1 MAPLGARTRTAMTE
15 NTVPAPSPSA
25 SAGAGGSTE
34 KWYALSPEDVA
45 ARLGVDPAK
54 GLTAAK
60 AAELLSTNG
69 PNALPAE
76 KPPPAWHQF
85 IAQYKSYMQIILVGA
100 AIASIIIGQVSTG
113 VAVLAI
119 TALNALGGMRQQGKA
134 ESAMNALQSMLK
146 TSARVR
152 RDGTEVKVDA
162 DQVVVGDVVLLAA
175 GDDVCADGRII
186 QASSLQ
192 IDESALTGE
201 SVPASK
207 DAEVLTA
214 DNPVL
219 GDQSNMAFMNTP
231 VTHGN
236 AVMIVTG
243 TGADTAVGGISGMLK
258 SAPNVKTPMTQQLDT
273 LTLWIAGAAG
283 LTIAIMFALG
293 ISRGESTQVIFT
305 TAIALALA
313 AVPMAM
319 PTVLQVI
326 LSSGSRELAA
336 HGAVVKSLD
345 SVETLGSTSAI
356 NSDKTGTLTM
366 NQVTVVEVIDPTDR
380 FSITG
385 MGYGLDGEVQHT
397 AGNTNTIEAAILPFL
412 ITNDAKLV
420 DGKVVGDP
428 TEGALLVLGHKAKL
442 DVENTQQAFPRL
454 ATLPF
459 DPTYKLMATFCDAK
473 DDQGNPV
480 VRVFVKGAA
489 PAVIGRATSA
499 LAKGQS
505 MPWGDEQNA
514 RAGKEMDRLG
524 GKGLRIMAAA
534 MKDMAPGDFDPD
546 GDLLSMVQGLQMTAI
561 VGMMDPPRPESL
573 DAVRAAQDAN
583 IRVRMVTGDDVVT
596 GAAIAEQ
603 LGIPGEAILGTELA
617 AMSEDERLKRIDNIG
632 VVGRVAPEH
641 KVLMVETL
649 RKKGDVV
656 AMTGD
661 GVNDAPAIKA
671 ADIGIAMGSGT
682 QVAKN
687 AGRMILTDDNF
698 ATIVRAVS
706 EGRKLYDNMLKYIRF
721 MLVALVTYVVTF
733 LLASLLNIAGGQPFS
748 AVQILWINFVI
759 TAPVGIALG
768 LDKETPGL
776 MKRRPRPRAAQIMS
790 PSVIVTVGL
799 AGLFMSVAINL
810 LIVFGENQ
818 YDSPG
823 IASTMGLVAFS
834 LMLVIAAFESRD
846 EKASILTTETFDNRT
861 LNITGVVEVVLAI
874 LIAAGAFLPS
884 LLGTTQLTGGQWLIG
899 AAPAVVLF
907 IGWELGK
914 LIARRRSPSAHADTS
929 VAAAAPAR

>member
-1 MAPLGARTRTAMTE
+1 MTDTAASTPAGGAPLGAGE
-15 NTVPAPSPSA
+15 SSPRWYSLSA
-25 SAGAGGSTE
+25 D
-34 KWYALSPEDVA
+34 DVTQ
-45 ARLGVDPAK
+45 RLGVDPAV

-60 AAELLSTNG
+60 AAQLLATNG
-69 PNALPAE
+69 PNALAAE
-76 KPPPAWHQF
+76 KPPPGWSRF
-85 IAQYKSYMQIILVGA
+85 LAQYKSYMQIILVGA
-100 AIASIIIGQVSTG
+100 AIASILIGQISTG
-113 VAVLAI
+113 VAVLLI
-119 TALNALGGMRQQGKA
+119 TALNALGGLRQQGKA

-152 RDGTEVKVDA
+152 RDGTEVKIDA
-162 DQVVVGDVVLLAA
+162 DQVVVGDVVLLSA
-175 GDDVCADGRII
+175 GDDVCADGRLIE
-186 QASSLQ
+186 ATSLQ

-207 DAEVLTA
+207 STDTVT
-214 DNPVL
+214 DQNPVL

-231 VTHGN
+231 VTHGSG
-236 AVMIVTG
+236 VMVITG
-243 TGADTAVGGISGMLK
+243 TGGDTAVGSISGMLK
-258 SAPNVKTPMTQQLDT
+258 SAPTTKTPMTQQLDT
-273 LTLWIAGAAG
+273 LTLWIAAAAG

-380 FSITG
+380 YKITG
-385 MGYGLDGEVQHT
+385 MGYGLDGEVQHA

-420 DGKVVGDP
+420 NGKVVGDP
-428 TEGALLVLGHKAKL
+428 TEGALLVLGHKVKL
-442 DVENTQQAFPRL
+442 DIEGTQQAYPRL

-459 DPTYKLMATFCDAK
+459 DPTYKLMAAFCEAK
-473 DDQGNPV
+473 DASGASV

-489 PAVIGRATSA
+489 PAVIGRASTA
-499 LAKGQS
+499 LAQGES
-505 MPWGDEQNA
+505 RPWGDEQNR
-514 RAGKEMDRLG
+514 RAQAEMDRLG
-524 GKGLRIMAAA
+524 GEGLRIMAAA
-534 MKDMAPGDFDPD
+534 TKDLDPHGFDPE
-546 GDLLSMVQGLQMTAI
+546 GDLLSLVNDLQMTAI
-561 VGMMDPPRPESL
+561 VGMIDPPREESHE
-573 DAVRAAQDAN
+573 AVRSAQAAN

-596 GAAIAEQ
+596 GAAVAKQ
-603 LGIPGEAILGTELA
+603 LGIPGEAILGTDLA
-617 AMSEDERLKRIDNIG
+617 AMSEAERLERIDSIG

-671 ADIGIAMGSGT
+671 ADIGIAMGTGT

-733 LLASLLNIAGGQPFS
+733 LMASLLNIAGGQPFS

-776 MKRRPRPRAAQIMS
+776 MMRKPRPRAASIMS
-790 PSVIVTVGL
+790 PAVMLTVGL

-810 LIVFGENQ
+810 LIVFGKDH
-818 YDSPG
+818 YDATEIG
-823 IASTMGLVAFS
+823 STMGLVAFS
-834 LMLVIAAFESRD
+834 LMLVVAAFECRD
-846 EKASILTTETFDNRT
+846 ETASILTVETFDNRT
-861 LNITGVVEVVLAI
+861 VNITAVVEVALAV
-874 LIAAGAFLPS
+874 LIAKGTFLPS
-884 LLGTTQLTGGQWLIG
+884 LLGTVTLTGEQWLIG
-899 AAPAVVLF
+899 AAPALVLF
-907 IGWELGK
+907 IAWEIGK
-914 LIARRRSPSAHADTS
+914 WLARRGTRSVTESASTPDAS
-929 VAAAAPAR
+929 VANAAA

>member
-1 MAPLGARTRTAMTE
+1 MTDNAMSTGPDGTPAGVVGEAPRWFSL
-15 NTVPAPSPSA
+15 SA
-25 SAGAGGSTE
+25 D
-34 KWYALSPEDVA
+34 DVVR
-45 ARLGVDPAK
+45 RLGVTPDE

-60 AAELLSTNG
+60 AAELLARNG
-69 PNALPAE
+69 PNALAAE
-76 KPPPAWHQF
+76 KPAPGWTRF
-85 IAQYKSYMQIILVGA
+85 LAQYKSYMQIILVA
-100 AIASIIIGQVSTG
+100 AAVASMLIGEISTG
-113 VAVLAI
+113 VAVLLI
-119 TALNALGGMRQQGKA
+119 TALNALGGLRQQGKA

-146 TSARVR
+146 TTARVR
-152 RDGTEVKVDA
+152 RDGTEVKIDA
-162 DQVVVGDVVLLAA
+162 DQVVVGDVVLLTA
-175 GDDVCADGRII
+175 GDDVCADGRLIE
-186 QASSLQ
+186 ATSLQ

-207 DAEVLTA
+207 SVEPITDE
-214 DNPVL
+214 DPVL
-219 GDQSNMAFMNTP
+219 GDQLNMAFMNTP
-231 VTHGN
+231 VTHGSG
-236 AVMIVTG
+236 VMVVTG
-243 TGADTAVGGISGMLK
+243 TGSDTAVGQISGMLK
-258 SAPNVKTPMTQQLDT
+258 SAPTLKTPMTKQLDT

-293 ISRGESTQVIFT
+293 ISRGDSTQTIFT

-380 FSITG
+380 YSISG
-385 MGYGLDGEVQHT
+385 MGYGLDGEVHHA

-442 DVENTQQAFPRL
+442 DIEGTQGAYPRL

-459 DPTYKLMATFCDAK
+459 DPTYKLMAAFCDAK
-473 DDQGNPV
+473 DASGSPV

-489 PAVIGRATSA
+489 PAVIGRATTA
-499 LAKGQS
+499 LSQGES
-505 MPWGDEQNA
+505 VPWGEAQVQ
-514 RAGKEMDRLG
+514 RAQVEMDRLG

-534 MKDMAPGDFDPD
+534 TRDIDPTEFDAD
-546 GDLLSMVQGLQMTAI
+546 GDLLSLVHDLQMTAI
-561 VGMMDPPRPESL
+561 VGMIDPPREESL
-573 DAVRAAQDAN
+573 EAVQAAQAAN

-596 GAAIAEQ
+596 GAAVAKQ

-617 AMSEDERLKRIDNIG
+617 AMSEAERLQRIDHIG

-649 RKKGDVV
+649 RKKGEVV

-671 ADIGIAMGSGT
+671 ADIGIAMGTGT

-733 LLASLLNIAGGQPFS
+733 LVASLLNIAGGQPFS

-776 MKRRPRPRAAQIMS
+776 MTRRPRPRDSRIMS
-790 PSVIVTVGL
+790 PAVIATVGL
-799 AGLFMSVAINL
+799 VGLFMSLAIDV
-810 LIVFGENQ
+810 LIVFGKDH
-818 YDSPG
+818 YDKVEIG
-823 IASTMGLVAFS
+823 STMGLVAFS
-834 LMLVIAAFESRD
+834 LMLVIAAFQCRD
-846 EKASILTTETFDNRT
+846 QLGSVLRLETFDNST
-861 LNITGVVEVVLAI
+861 VNVTIVIEVVLAI
-874 LIAAGAFLPS
+874 LIARGSFLPP
-884 LLGTTQLTGGQWLIG
+884 LLGTATLTGEQWLIG
-899 AAPAVVLF
+899 AAPALVLF
-907 IGWELGK
+907 VLWELGK
-914 LIARRRSPSAHADTS
+914 ALARRRTSPATAT
-929 VAAAAPAR
+929 VPVGVLPTGAPA

>member
-1 MAPLGARTRTAMTE
+1 MTDKS
-15 NTVPAPSPSA
+15 VKSSA
-25 SAGAGGSTE
+25 DESAAGAGGSTE
-34 KWYALSPEDVA
+34 RWYALSTHDVA
-45 ARLGVDPAK
+45 QKLGVDPDS
-54 GLTAAK
+54 GLPAAR
-60 AAELLSTNG
+60 AADLLKKDG

-76 KPPPAWHQF
+76 TPPPGWKLF
-85 IAQYKSYMQIILVGA
+85 LAQYRSYMQIILVGA
-100 AIASIIIGQVSTG
+100 AIASILIGQIATG
-113 VAVLAI
+113 VAVLLI
-119 TALNALGGMRQQGKA
+119 TALNALGGLRQQGKA

-175 GDDVCADGRII
+175 GDDVCADGRLVE
-186 QASSLQ
+186 ATSLQ

-207 DAEVLTA
+207 GVEVVT
-214 DNPVL
+214 DQNPVL

-231 VTHGN
+231 VTHGSG
-236 AVMIVTG
+236 VMIVTG
-243 TGADTAVGGISGMLK
+243 TGAGTAVGNISGMLK
-258 SAPNVKTPMTQQLDT
+258 SAPNLKTPLTKQLDT
-273 LTLWIAGAAG
+273 LTLWIAAAAG

-326 LSSGSRELAA
+326 LSSGSRDLAA

-380 FSITG
+380 YSITG
-385 MGYGLDGEVQHT
+385 MGYGLDGEVHHA

-420 DGKVVGDP
+420 NGKVVGDP

-442 DVENTQQAFPRL
+442 DIDGTQEAYPRL

-459 DPTYKLMATFCDAK
+459 DPTYKLMATFCQTK
-473 DDQGNPV
+473 DESGSPV
-480 VRVFVKGAA
+480 VRVFVKGAG

-499 LAKGQS
+499 LAKGENV
-505 MPWGDEQNA
+505 PWGEQQNT
-514 RAGKEMDRLG
+514 RAGQEMERLG
-524 GKGLRIMAAA
+524 NKGLRVMAAA
-534 MKDMAPGDFDPD
+534 MKDIDASDFDPE
-546 GDLLSMVQGLQMTAI
+546 GDLLSMVQGLQMTAL
-561 VGMMDPPRPESL
+561 VGMMDPPRQESK
-573 DAVRAAQDAN
+573 DAVRSAQDAN

-603 LGIPGEAILGTELA
+603 LGIPGGAILGTELA
-617 AMSEDERLKRIDNIG
+617 AMPETERLARIDDIG

-649 RKKGDVV
+649 RKKGEVV

-733 LLASLLNIAGGQPFS
+733 LMASLLNIAGGQPFS
-748 AVQILWINFVI
+748 AVQILWINFLI

-768 LDKETPGL
+768 LDQETPGL
-776 MKRRPRPRAAQIMS
+776 MKRKPRPRAASIMT
-790 PSVIVTVGL
+790 PAVIMTVGL

-810 LIVFGENQ
+810 LIVFGKSE
-818 YDSPG
+818 YDKTEIG
-823 IASTMGLVAFS
+823 STMGLVAFS
-834 LMLVIAAFESRD
+834 LMLVVAAFECRD
-846 EKASILTTETFDNRT
+846 EKASILRLETFDNST
-861 LNITGVVEVVLAI
+861 LNITALVEIALAV
-874 LIAAGAFLPS
+874 LIAKGIFLPS
-884 LLGTTQLTGGQWLIG
+884 LLGTFELTGKQWLVG
-899 AAPAVVLF
+899 AAPALVLF
-907 IGWELGK
+907 LAWEFGK
-914 LIARRRSPSAHADTS
+914 AMTRRRTSS
-929 VAAAAPAR
+929 VATAVPTDVIPAVA

>member
-1 MAPLGARTRTAMTE
+1 MSGGA
-15 NTVPAPSPSA
+15 
-25 SAGAGGSTE
+25 E
-34 KWYALSPEDVA
+34 KWYALSPDDVT
-45 ARLGVDPAK
+45 RKLGIDPAG
-54 GLTAAK
+54 GLAETQ
-60 AAELLSTNG
+60 AAELLNTNG

-76 KPPPAWHQF
+76 KPPPGWKLF
-85 IAQYKSYMQIILVGA
+85 LAQYRSYMQIILLGA
-100 AIASIIIGQVSTG
+100 AIASILIGQITTG

-119 TALNALGGMRQQGKA
+119 TALNALGGLRQQGKA

-146 TSARVR
+146 TTARVR
-152 RDGTEVKVDA
+152 RDHTEVQVPA

-186 QASSLQ
+186 EATSLQ

-207 DAEVLTA
+207 SAEAIT
-214 DNPVL
+214 DENPVL

-231 VTHGN
+231 VTHGSG
-236 AVMIVTG
+236 VMIVTG
-243 TGADTAVGGISGMLK
+243 TGAETAVGNISGMLK
-258 SAPNVKTPMTQQLDT
+258 SAPNLKTPLTKQLDT
-273 LTLWIAGAAG
+273 LTLWIAGAVG
-283 LTIAIMFALG
+283 LTIAIMLGLG
-293 ISRGESTQVIFT
+293 ISRGDSTQTIFT

-326 LSSGSRELAA
+326 LSSGSRDLAA

-380 FSITG
+380 YAVTG
-385 MGYGLDGEVQHT
+385 IGYGLAGEIQHT

-412 ITNDAKLV
+412 IANDAKLV

-442 DVENTQQAFPRL
+442 DIEGTQQAYPRL

-459 DPTYKLMATFCDAK
+459 DPTYKLMAAFCETT
-473 DDQGNPV
+473 DQSGKAV
-480 VRVFVKGAA
+480 VRIFVKGAA
-489 PAVIGRATSA
+489 PAVIGRASSA
-499 LAKGQS
+499 LAKNQTV
-505 MPWGDEQNA
+505 PWSDELNT
-514 RAGKEMDRLG
+514 RAGQEMDRLG
-524 GKGLRIMAAA
+524 GKGLRIMASA
-534 MKDMAPGDFDPD
+534 MKDIDPQGFDPD
-546 GDLLSMVQGLQMTAI
+546 GDLLSLVQDLQMTAL
-561 VGMMDPPRPESL
+561 VGMIDPPRPESL
-573 DAVRAAQDAN
+573 DAVRSAQDAH

-596 GAAIAEQ
+596 GAAVAKQ
-603 LGIPGEAILGTELA
+603 LGIPGEAILGTDLA
-617 AMSEDERLKRIDNIG
+617 AMSEAERLDRIDSIG

-649 RKKGDVV
+649 RHKGDVV

-661 GVNDAPAIKA
+661 GVNDAPAIKT
-671 ADIGIAMGSGT
+671 ADIGIAMGTGT

-733 LLASLLNIAGGQPFS
+733 LMASVFNIAGGQPFS
-748 AVQILWINFVI
+748 AVQILWINFLI

-768 LDKETPGL
+768 LDKATPGL
-776 MKRRPRPRAAQIMS
+776 MNRQPRPCAASIMT
-790 PSVIVTVGL
+790 PAVLATVAL
-799 AGLFMSVAINL
+799 AGMFMSVAINL
-810 LIVFGENQ
+810 LIILGKDHYGTTQ
-818 YDSPG
+818 IG
-823 IASTMGLVAFS
+823 STMGLVAFS
-834 LMLVIAAFESRD
+834 LMLVVAAFESRD
-846 EKASILTTETFDNRT
+846 EKASILHLETFDNKT
-861 LNITGVVEVVLAI
+861 VNLTAVVEIVLAV
-874 LIAAGAFLPS
+874 LIARGAFLPS
-884 LLGTTQLTGGQWLIG
+884 LLATVTLSGRQWLIG
-899 AAPAVVLF
+899 AAPALVLF
-907 IGWELGK
+907 IAWELAK
-914 LIARRRSPSAHADTS
+914 SIARHQKSSTQATAPTPAIPADPG
-929 VAAAAPAR
+929 V

>member
-1 MAPLGARTRTAMTE
+1 MSE
-15 NTVPAPSPSA
+15 N
-25 SAGAGGSTE
+25 
-34 KWYALSPEDVA
+34 WYALTPDDVA
-45 ARLGVDPAK
+45 AKVDVDPAT
-54 GLTAAK
+54 GLPAAK
-60 AAELLSTNG
+60 AAERLAANG
-69 PNALPAE
+69 PNALAAE
-76 KPPPAWHQF
+76 KPAPGWQRF
-85 IAQYKSYMQIILVGA
+85 LAQYKSYMQIILVAA
-100 AIASIIIGQVSTG
+100 AIASLAIGQITTG
-113 VAVLAI
+113 VAVLLI
-119 TALNALGGMRQQGKA
+119 TALNALGGLRQQGKA

-152 RDGTEVKVDA
+152 RDGTEVKIDA
-162 DQVVVGDVVLLAA
+162 DQVVVGDVVLLSA

-186 QASSLQ
+186 EATSLQ

-207 DAEVLTA
+207 SVAVVTDT
-214 DNPVL
+214 NPVL

-231 VTHGN
+231 VTHGSG
-236 AVMIVTG
+236 VIIVTG

-258 SAPNVKTPMTQQLDT
+258 SAPTTKTPLTRQLDT

-293 ISRGESTQVIFT
+293 ISRGDSTQAIFT

-326 LSSGSRELAA
+326 LSSGARDLAA

-380 FSITG
+380 YTITG
-385 MGYGLDGEVQHT
+385 IGYGLDGEVQHT
-397 AGNTNTIEAAILPFL
+397 AGSTDTIEAAILPFL
-412 ITNDAKLV
+412 VANDAKLV
-420 DGKVVGDP
+420 NGKVVGDP
-428 TEGALLVLGHKAKL
+428 TEGALLVLGHKAKINI
-442 DVENTQQAFPRL
+442 EGTQDSLPRV
-454 ATLPF
+454 ATLSF
-459 DPTYKLMATFCDAK
+459 DPTYKLMAVFCDAK
-473 DDQGNPV
+473 DATGAPV
-480 VRVFVKGAA
+480 IRAFVKGAA

-499 LAKGQS
+499 LAKGAS
-505 MPWGDEQNA
+505 VPWDDDLHS
-514 RAGKEMDRLG
+514 RADAQMARLG
-524 GKGLRIMAAA
+524 GQGLRIMAAA
-534 MKDMAPGDFDPD
+534 TVDISPDGFDPS
-546 GDLLSMVQGLQMTAI
+546 GDLLALVQGLQVTAI
-561 VGMMDPPRPESL
+561 VGMIDPPRPESL
-573 DAVRAAQDAN
+573 DAVRSAQEAN

-596 GAAIAEQ
+596 GAAVAKQ
-603 LGIPGEAILGTELA
+603 LGIEGEAILGTDFA
-617 AMSEDERLKRIDNIG
+617 ALSETERLERIDGIG

-649 RKKGDVV
+649 RKKGAVV

-671 ADIGIAMGSGT
+671 ADIGIAMGTGT

-733 LLASLLNIAGGQPFS
+733 LLASVLNIAGGQPFT
-748 AVQILWINFVI
+748 AREILWINFVI

-776 MKRRPRPRAAQIMS
+776 MSRLPRLRSASIMS
-790 PSVIVTVGL
+790 PAVITTVGL
-799 AGLFMSVAINL
+799 VGLFMAVAINV

-818 YDSPG
+818 YDTLG
-823 IASTMGLVAFS
+823 VASTMGLVAFS
-834 LMLVIAAFESRD
+834 MMLIIAAFECRD
-846 EKASILTTETFDNRT
+846 EKASILRVETFDNRA
-861 LNITGVVEVVLAI
+861 LNITAVIEVALAV
-874 LIAAGAFLPS
+874 LIATGAFLPD
-884 LLGTTQLTGGQWLIG
+884 LLGTVTLTSGQWLIG
-899 AAPAVVLF
+899 ASPALVLF
-907 IGWELGK
+907 VGWEIGK
-914 LIARRRSPSAHADTS
+914 LIARRR
-929 VAAAAPAR
+929 AAA